1 MTLPFKKLHLIIN
14 PAAGADLPVL
24 SILNTVFQQYDVGD
38 WQVSLTH
45 RLGDGTRLTK
55 AALAQGADLIVAYGG
70 DGTLMEVANGLLG
83 TDVPLG
89 ILPGGTGN
97 AMAFELD
104 IPRDLAE
111 AAALLCVS
119 THRRRIDMAQ
129 VGSQAFMLR
138 AYTGLKVHQQA
149 SREMKDRFGLL
160 AYPIATMQMLADPEY
175 ATFRLTI
182 DGQPFTGEGISCVIL
197 NGESLGGID
206 FFLDSMVKV
215 DDGLLDVFIINND
228 IQSLISIADEFLNL
242 GLFERTVPHWQG
254 RVITLES
261 DPPQTIWLDGEMFGH
276 TPITITTLHQV
287 LHVVVP

>member
-1 MTLPFKKLHLIIN
+1 MTRPFEKIHLIIN
-14 PAAGADLPVL
+14 PAAGADVPVL
-24 SILNTVFQQYDVGD
+24 SILNTVFQRHGLLD

-45 RLGDGTRLTK
+45 RTGDGTRLTQ
-55 AALAQGADLIVAYGG
+55 AALAQGADLIAVYGG

-97 AMAFELD
+97 AMAFELN
-104 IPRDLAE
+104 IPRVLEDAAE
-111 AAALLCVS
+111 LLCYS
-119 THRRRIDMAQ
+119 TNRRRIDMAQ
-129 VGSQAFMLR
+129 IGGQAFMLR
-138 AYTGLKVHQQA
+138 AYTGLRVGQQA
-149 SREMKDRFGLL
+149 SREMKERFGLL

-182 DGQPFTGEGISCVIL
+182 DGQPFTGEGVSCVIL

-206 FFLDSMVKV
+206 FFLDSMVQV

-228 IQSLISIADEFLNL
+228 IQSLISMADEFLNL

-254 RVITLES
+254 RVITIES
-261 DPPQTIWLDGEMFGH
+261 NPPQTVWLDGEMFGP
-276 TPITITTLHQV
+276 TPVTITTLPQV
-287 LHVVVP
+287 LRVVVP